1 MYVEACKC
9 YDCGEVVPVWK
20 CTLGRVGL
28 RQRGPA
34 VQRPAG
40 DGDAAA
46 DAGNLLSPES
56 SESSGVGSKQSS
68 LDNLLYV
75 ERKQTHRLVFAIN

>member
-1 MYVEACKC
+1 
-9 YDCGEVVPVWK
+9 
-20 CTLGRVGL
+20 LGRVGL
-28 RQRGPA
+28 RQPGSG

-40 DGDAAA
+40 DVGDVAA

-75 ERKQTHRLVFAIN
+75 ERN

>member
-1 MYVEACKC
+1 
-9 YDCGEVVPVWK
+9 
-20 CTLGRVGL
+20 L
-28 RQRGPA
+28 RQRGSG

-40 DGDAAA
+40 DVGDAA
-46 DAGNLLSPES
+46 DAGNVLSPES

-75 ERKQTHRLVFAIN
+75 ERKQTSFLYLFVMYVSFASKALLAGNVTHTVLTP